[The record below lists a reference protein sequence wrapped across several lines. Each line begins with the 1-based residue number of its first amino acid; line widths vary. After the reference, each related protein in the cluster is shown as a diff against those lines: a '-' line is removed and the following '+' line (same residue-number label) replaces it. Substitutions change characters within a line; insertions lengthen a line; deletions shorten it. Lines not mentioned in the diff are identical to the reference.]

1 MPPAWNLVLLHLRV
15 RLSLCVIL
23 KWTSRELGVGQTTA
37 SFQRWTPWPKRWT
50 PWAGVG
56 KSAAPISPKGK
67 SLGSHM
73 GNWEY
78 LVHSDTPYYE
88 RGCTRKATHP
98 STIPIVGRLPSDFP
112 WDPSQACGF
121 QLPLAFICVFGNERI
136 MLDVQDVTTKW
147 EVRAMPTFLFIK
159 DGKQLH
165 KIVGANKDELEKKCH
180 EYANSRTSV
189 TA

>member
-1 MPPAWNLVLLHLRV
+1 
-15 RLSLCVIL
+15 
-23 KWTSRELGVGQTTA
+23 
-37 SFQRWTPWPKRWT
+37 
-50 PWAGVG
+50 
-56 KSAAPISPKGK
+56 
-67 SLGSHM
+67 
-73 GNWEY
+73 
-78 LVHSDTPYYE
+78 
-88 RGCTRKATHP
+88 
-98 STIPIVGRLPSDFP
+98 LPSDFP

-121 QLPLAFICVFGNERI
+121 KLPLALICVFGNERI
-136 MLDVQDVTTKW
+136 LLYVQDVTTKW